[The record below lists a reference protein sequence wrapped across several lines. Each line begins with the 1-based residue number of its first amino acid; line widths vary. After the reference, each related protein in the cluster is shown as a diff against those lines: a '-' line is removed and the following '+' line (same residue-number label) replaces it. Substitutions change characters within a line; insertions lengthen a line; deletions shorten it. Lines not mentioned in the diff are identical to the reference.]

1 MKKAKDKTG
10 FDCLAFKEKAQKRVL
25 KETKGM
31 SWDEEVRYLRERAIR
46 GPFSMLAKQRAP
58 ETQLAVREKKVRY
71 RSKP

>member
-10 FDCLAFKEKAQKRVL
+10 FDCLAFKEKAQKRIL

-31 SWDEEVRYLRERAIR
+31 SWDEEVRYLRERAIQ
-46 GPFSMLAKQRAP
+46 GPFSRLARQRSP
-58 ETQLAVREKKVRY
+58 EIQPAVREKKARY